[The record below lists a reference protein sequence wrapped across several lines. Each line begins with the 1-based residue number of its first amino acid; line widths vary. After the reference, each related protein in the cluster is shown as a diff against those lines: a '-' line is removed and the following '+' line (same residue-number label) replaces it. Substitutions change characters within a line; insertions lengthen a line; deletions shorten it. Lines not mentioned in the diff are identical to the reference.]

1 MSLRKNIHVDLTGQK
16 FGMLTVIEKS
26 LSINKKVKWK
36 CICECG
42 EFTFVRTDFLKE
54 VDFPRS
60 CGCMNSTLKNRLLTQ
75 ERLKELFSYD
85 SKTGE
90 FLRIKSLKGGVK
102 KGSIAHGAAALSG
115 HRSIGVDGK
124 RYQFHRLAWLYVHG
138 EWPKGE
144 IDHIDHNPANNAISN
159 LRDGTRSQNM
169 QNLIGPTKR
178 NNSGYLG
185 VRWCTQMRAW
195 QARIGKNY
203 VHHNLGYFS
212 TAEEA
217 SAAYLSKKR
226 EIHEFCTI

>member
-1 MSLRKNIHVDLTGQK
+1 MRKNIHVDLSGQK
-16 FGMLTVIEKS
+16 FGMLTVIEKAPS
-26 LSINKKVKWK
+26 LNKKVKWH
-36 CICECG
+36 CVCECG
-42 EFTFVRTDFLKE
+42 ELTSVRTDFLKE
-54 VDFPRS
+54 PDLPRS
-60 CGCMNSTLKNRLLTQ
+60 CGCMNRTLKHRPLTQ
-75 ERLKELFSYD
+75 ERLKEIFSYD
-85 SKTGE
+85 VQSGE
-90 FLRIKSLKGGVK
+90 FLRIKSLKGGQK
-102 KGSIAHGAAALSG
+102 NGFIASGTAARTG
-115 HRSIGVDGK
+115 HLSIGVDGK
-124 RYQFHRLAWLYVHG
+124 KYQAHRLAWFYVHG
-138 EWPKGE
+138 EWPEGE

-159 LRDGTRSQNM
+159 LRDGTRAQNM

-178 NNSGYLG
+178 NTSGYLG